1 MQTIKRF
8 CLEKELGMQQRQKK
22 QKSATILDEIRTKIS
37 VILAEKKLENY
48 PCQSPHG
55 LCGWCFA
62 EIAENHIENATF
74 CSRPQSAFVHRS
86 THEFRVSNHNIYFEQ
101 KHLLL

>member
-37 VILAEKKLENY
+37 VILAEKNWKITL
-48 PCQSPHG
+48 
-55 LCGWCFA
+55 A
-62 EIAENHIENATF
+62 
-74 CSRPQSAFVHRS
+74 SRHMAFVDGALPKSRRI
-86 THEFRVSNHNIYFEQ
+86 T
-101 KHLLL
+101 